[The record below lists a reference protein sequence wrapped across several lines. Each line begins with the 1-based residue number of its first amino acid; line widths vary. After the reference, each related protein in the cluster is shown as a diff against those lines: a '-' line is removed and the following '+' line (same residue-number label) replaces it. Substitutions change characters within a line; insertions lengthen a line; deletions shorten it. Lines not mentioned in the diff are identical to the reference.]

1 MRSATRQQLMK
12 KKKAI
17 AGFPLNTFS
26 FKMGKRI
33 MTNDAAVQLSPVA
46 KGTYLG
52 YTVSEM

>member
-1 MRSATRQQLMK
+1 MTSATIQQLMK
-12 KKKAI
+12 KKKAT
-17 AGFPLNTFS
+17 AGFPFNTFS

-33 MTNDAAVQLSPVA
+33 MTVDAAVQLSPVA